1 MTESAAHEG
10 GGSAAATL
18 RALAVDL
25 AQPRVS
31 VADLLAALDDRGF
44 GLLLLVL
51 ALPNAVPGPMIPGFS
66 VPFALG
72 IAALGVQLALGLH
85 RPRLPRWLRAASV
98 SQERFRRFVERTAPL
113 LRRVERWLRPRPSAL
128 TQGLGERL
136 IGIVLVA
143 LSVVLAL
150 PVPFGNVPVA
160 LAIMVIAL
168 GLLEG
173 DGAALAVGLAAG
185 IAAVLWNGSLVLAG
199 AVLVQEATH
208 LH

>member
-1 MTESAAHEG
+1 MTDPAERESR
-10 GGSAAATL
+10 GSVAATL
-18 RALAVDL
+18 RALAADL
-25 AQPRVS
+25 ARPRIS
-31 VADLLAALDDRGF
+31 IADLLAALDDQGF

-98 SQERFRRFVERTAPL
+98 PQERFRRFVERTAPL
-113 LRRVERWLRPRPSAL
+113 LLRVERWLRPRPSAL

-136 IGIVLVA
+136 VGVA
-143 LSVVLAL
+143 LVGLSAVLAL

-160 LAIMVIAL
+160 LAIIVIAL

-173 DGAALAVGLAAG
+173 DGTALAVGLG
-185 IAAVLWNGSLVLAG
+185 VGTAAVLWNASLLLAG
-199 AVLVQEATH
+199 ALIVEEATH
-208 LH
+208 FH

>member
-1 MTESAAHEG
+1 MTDPSAQESRAG
-10 GGSAAATL
+10 VAATL
-18 RALAVDL
+18 RALAEDL
-25 AQPRVS
+25 DRPRIS
-31 VADLLAALDDRGF
+31 VADLLAALDDQGF

-51 ALPNAVPGPMIPGFS
+51 ALPNAVPGPLIPGFS

-72 IAALGVQLALGLH
+72 IAALGAQLGLGLH

-98 SQERFRRFVERTAPL
+98 PQQRFRRFIERTAPL
-113 LRRVERWLRPRPSAL
+113 LLRVERWLRPRPSAL

-136 IGIVLVA
+136 VGVA
-143 LSVVLAL
+143 LVGLSAVLAL
-150 PVPFGNVPVA
+150 PVPFGNVPIA

-173 DGAALAVGLAAG
+173 DGKALAAGLAAG
-185 IAAVLWNGSLVLAG
+185 TVAVLWNASLVIAG